1 MSALVSLVAMTNPTL
16 ARADVDDVSEATRP
30 RGRYVRMPPVLTGE
44 VRPAAG
50 GDRHIIFL
58 NRCTGGLTLDAG
70 WPDDN
75 TVNRSGI
82 LNGTTNFPE
91 YPYSDGSWDQVV
103 LETRDIF
110 SPFNIEITDVD
121 PSPAPHD
128 EAVICGSGELAG
140 FGGAGGV
147 SPFTCDVIP
156 SPITF
161 TFPES
166 LGDDPRTIA
175 EVIAQEAAH
184 AWGLEHEF
192 KCEDPMTY
200 LYGCGEKSFQD
211 GDYPCGE
218 YEARACECGGNS
230 QNAYQYIMDL
240 FGSAVPDTQAPTASI
255 TSPNDGDVFA
265 VGDDFEIAVQ
275 VADDNA
281 ISAVE
286 LYLDGELSSADMS
299 DPYGPWPVI
308 DAVAGSYEI
317 YVIATD
323 TSGKETMSGVVHFEV
338 TEHGAVPPGNDSGED
353 GGGDGGTAGGDG
365 GDGGQDAGGDDGGG
379 FDGGGEPGA
388 LPPNFGLG
396 LDDGGCACSTGS
408 TADGRGGAGGLVG
421 LAGLWALRCGRRRRP
436 AAHVTA
442 TRGR

>member
-1 MSALVSLVAMTNPTL
+1 MPWSSNTSACAVVFASLVALAPSI
-16 ARADVDDVSEATRP
+16 ARADELASTAP
-30 RGRYVRMPPVLTGE
+30 RGTYVRMPPVLGAEVPARQAGE
-44 VRPAAG
+44 
-50 GDRHIIFL
+50 RHILFL
-58 NRCTGGLTLDAG
+58 NRCAGGLTLDAG

-82 LNGTTNFPE
+82 LGGTTHFPE
-91 YPYSDGSWDQVV
+91 YPFGDGSWNQVV
-103 LETRDIF
+103 LESREIFAPFDI
-110 SPFNIEITDVD
+110 EVTDVD
-121 PSPAPHD
+121 PSPMPHD

-218 YEARACECGGNS
+218 YEPRACECGGAS
-230 QNAYQYIMDL
+230 QNAYQYILDL
-240 FGSAVPDTQAPTASI
+240 FGPAVPDTEAPTATI
-255 TSPNDGDVFA
+255 TSPDDGDVFA
-265 VGDDFEIAVQ
+265 VGDDFDIAVA
-275 VADDNA
+275 VTDDNA
-281 ISAVE
+281 IAMVE

-317 YVIATD
+317 YVVATD
-323 TSGKETMSGVVHFEV
+323 AAGKETVSGVVRFEV
-338 TEHGAVPPGNDSGED
+338 TDQGAPPDASDDTD
-353 GGGDGGTAGGDG
+353 GGDEGGGTLGDG
-365 GDGGQDAGGDDGGG
+365 GDGEGDDG
-379 FDGGGEPGA
+379 FDGGGQPGA
-388 LPPNFGLG
+388 LPPSYGLG
-396 LDDGGCACSTGS
+396 LDDGGCACTAGPTAPTGAAPVKWF
-408 TADGRGGAGGLVG
+408 TVLALLGLRPRS
-421 LAGLWALRCGRRRRP
+421 AAARR
-436 AAHVTA
+436 
-442 TRGR
+442 

>member
-1 MSALVSLVAMTNPTL
+1 MPWSSNSPACAVVFASLVAL
-16 ARADVDDVSEATRP
+16 APSITRADESDGRLAGADVP
-30 RGRYVRMPPVLTGE
+30 RGTFVRMPPVLGAEIPTRHAGE
-44 VRPAAG
+44 P
-50 GDRHIIFL
+50 HILFL
-58 NRCTGGLTLDAG
+58 NRCAGGLTLDAG

-82 LNGTTNFPE
+82 LGGTTNFPE
-91 YPYSDGSWDQVV
+91 YPFGDGSWNQVV
-103 LETRDIF
+103 LESREIF
-110 SPFNIEITDVD
+110 APFNIEVTDVD

-218 YEARACECGGNS
+218 YEARACECGGAS
-230 QNAYQYIMDL
+230 QNAYQYILDL
-240 FGSAVPDTQAPTASI
+240 FGPAVPDTQAPTATI
-255 TSPNDGDVFA
+255 TSPDDGDVFA
-265 VGDDFEIAVQ
+265 VGDAFDIAVQ
-275 VADDNA
+275 VADDGA
-281 ISAVE
+281 IAVVE

-299 DPYGPWPVI
+299 EPYGPWPVI

-317 YVIATD
+317 YVVATD
-323 TSGKETMSGVVHFEV
+323 AAGKETMSGVVHFEV
-338 TEHGAVPPGNDSGED
+338 TDHGAPPDSGDD
-353 GGGDGGTAGGDG
+353 GGDGNGGDGGGGTLGDG
-365 GDGGQDAGGDDGGG
+365 GDGEGDGGG
-379 FDGGGEPGA
+379 SFDGGGEPGA
-388 LPPNFGLG
+388 LPPNYGLG
-396 LDDGGCACSTGS
+396 LDDGGCAC
-408 TADGRGGAGGLVG
+408 TAGPTAPAGVAWFSVLALLGL
-421 LAGLWALRCGRRRRP
+421 RRRS
-436 AAHVTA
+436 AATC
-442 TRGR
+442 R